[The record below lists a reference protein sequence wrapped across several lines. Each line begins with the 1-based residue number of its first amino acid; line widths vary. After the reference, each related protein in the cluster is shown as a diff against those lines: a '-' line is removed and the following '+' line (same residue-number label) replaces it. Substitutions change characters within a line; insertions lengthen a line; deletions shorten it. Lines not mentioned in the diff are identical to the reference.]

1 MFEKAR
7 ERHKDDEFRYLIG
20 SIADKYEFC
29 KKRNKIEYSDFLD
42 NTQIHHIEKMLKE
55 EKIKNYVLYGV
66 APETDRKV
74 LLFYPEKIDISM
86 LEKNY
91 KNIFNVIKITLPVGL
106 NYEHREY
113 LSGIMKLGIKREK
126 FGDIVV
132 SKGEADI
139 ICLAEIANTLVDGL
153 KGLTRFKKAQIEIT
167 DISKLTIKEKQ
178 FEEKSII
185 VSSIRLDNF
194 VSEIAKKSRK
204 NSCDIIEEG
213 RVLLNY
219 VVEYKPS
226 KKLEIGDII
235 TVRGKGKFIFD
246 RIERTTRSD
255 NIVVILKKYI

>member
-20 SIADKYEFC
+20 SIADKYDFC
-29 KKRNKIEYSDFLD
+29 KKRNKIVYSDFLD
-42 NTQIHHIEKMLKE
+42 STQIHHIEKMLKE
-55 EKIKNYVLYGV
+55 ERVSNYALYGV
-66 APETDRKV
+66 ASEADRKV
-74 LLFYPEKIDISM
+74 VVFYPEKINSSM

-91 KNIFNVIKITLPVGL
+91 NNIFKVIKITLPPEL
-106 NYEHREY
+106 NYEHRDY

-132 SKGEADI
+132 SSGSADV
-139 ICLAEIANTLVDGL
+139 ICFTEIAKTLVDGL
-153 KGLTRFKKAQIEIT
+153 KELTRFKKSQIEIT
-167 DISKLTIKEKQ
+167 DISELTVQEKQ

-194 VSEIAKKSRK
+194 VSEIAKTSRGK
-204 NSCDIIEEG
+204 VNDIIKEG

-219 VVEYKPS
+219 VTEYKPS

-235 TVRGKGKFIFD
+235 TVRGKGKYIFD
-246 RIERTTRSD
+246 RIERTTKSD